1 MVKHRL
7 TGFIFRYKGL
17 LKYLQM
23 SVNKPTKLESSLLH
37 SNFGGFK
44 FQRIK
49 NIIKRNN
56 LCLMKL
62 RFLKYS
68 ILLYWAVPV

>member
-1 MVKHRL
+1 MVKNRL

-44 FQRIK
+44 F
-49 NIIKRNN
+49 
-56 LCLMKL
+56 
-62 RFLKYS
+62 
-68 ILLYWAVPV
+68 